1 MTSVSQV
8 LDSPLLMLHF
18 ALSGLSTLGHPT
30 AISHAYLQP
39 FLPGQ
44 LLEYCEVVFNFSTT
58 EDVRIHHQNMVMLKR
73 SLER

>member
-18 ALSGLSTLGHPT
+18 ALSDLTTSGHPA
-30 AISHAYLQP
+30 AIAYAYLQP

-44 LLEYCEVVFNFSTT
+44 LLEYREVVFNFSTT